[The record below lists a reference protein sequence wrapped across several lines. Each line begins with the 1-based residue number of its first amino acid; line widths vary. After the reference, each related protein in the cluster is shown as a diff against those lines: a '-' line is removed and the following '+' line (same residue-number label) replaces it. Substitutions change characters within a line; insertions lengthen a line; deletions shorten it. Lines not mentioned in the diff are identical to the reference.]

1 MAKCSRW
8 RQPHE
13 KFSLEASVA
22 EEAEVVVWTAEA
34 VVEVAVVTEA
44 AWAEAAAAAA
54 AAWVDGPATGS
65 VQCQTAITR
74 TLHGGMSA
82 IAARQPDQKAWVMT
96 MMMMTVV
103 DSVEVCVVVVVT
115 VVDSAVAT
123 EEVTVVAV
131 EVVTEVASEVEI
143 EEVSVVG
150 VEATE
155 VASGDVEAWTV
166 GAVVVDLT
174 GDLAQTAETS
184 PIELSHVTWC
194 TCSGLGQ
201 AAPWQLASLA
211 ALPALAA

>member
-44 AWAEAAAAAA
+44 AWAEAEAAA

-74 TLHGGMSA
+74 TSHGGMSA
-82 IAARQPDQKAWVMT
+82 IAARQPGQKAWVMIT
-96 MMMMTVV
+96 MMMTVV

-143 EEVSVVG
+143 EEVSVVA